1 MPLPSEELAA
11 LRREKAALT
20 ALLRWYIRTY
30 RVDDQAWDQSVV
42 ADRILQQEL
51 AEALAKETGDATK

>member
-30 RVDDQAWDQSVV
+30 RVDDQAWDHSVV
-42 ADRILQQEL
+42 VDRILQQEL
-51 AEALAKETGDATK
+51 AEALAKETGDATD